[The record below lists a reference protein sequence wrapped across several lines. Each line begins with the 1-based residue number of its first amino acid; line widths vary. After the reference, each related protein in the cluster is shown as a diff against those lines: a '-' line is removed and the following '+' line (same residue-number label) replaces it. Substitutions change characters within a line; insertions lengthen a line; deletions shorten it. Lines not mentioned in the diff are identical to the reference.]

1 MAQLRGWLGVIV
13 SLLLLGLALGVLY
26 NLDHEYRWN
35 DVVTHVKDVPVSVL
49 FRTALFTF
57 LNYILLTGYDW
68 MAIRQVGAKIPYP
81 KIALTSFIGYTFSN
95 TLGFSLL
102 TGASV
107 RYRFYTAAGL
117 KPAQIARVI
126 VFCSVT
132 FFLGLFLVGGISL
145 LLGVKTLPAALPV
158 PFWISSSLQ
167 AIGGVCAAIAVGY
180 FLLSLLYRKPLV
192 WRHHSWTLPSAGQA
206 ASQLLVASCDWLLA
220 GAIFYSLLPSDSGV
234 SYWSVLAVFVAA
246 NLIGLLAHI
255 PGGLGIFESIV
266 TLVLSPFMLPGHILG
281 ALILFRVIYYLLPF
295 LLGLALF
302 VGIELLQHKAKLK
315 QWLAPFQG
323 LSLIV
328 PPLLSLAVFIAG
340 TVLLFSGATPAV
352 ASRLFWLQG
361 VLPLP
366 LLEVSHLA
374 GSLIGFALL
383 LLAHSL
389 QRRYDTAYTLTSL
402 LLAGGIVFSLLK
414 GLDWEEASLSAII
427 LACLLPCRH
436 LFYRKGVLQNEPF
449 SLKWMLAILAV
460 LFGTFWLIFFSYKHV
475 EYRNELWWEFT
486 LFHNA
491 PRAMRAGVLVAIAA
505 CGYGLQHLLRSSR
518 IHPDLPT
525 ADEQML
531 AFNLVQ
537 KYGRT
542 QGYLALLGDKYLLF
556 HPDREAFLMYGI
568 EGRSW
573 IVLGD
578 PIGPETQYDEL
589 LWQFRELCDSYDAWP
604 VFYEVGSEY
613 LPHYLEL
620 GLSPLKLGEEAIINL
635 ATFTLEGSARK
646 SLRQTY
652 AKTQRDGLS
661 FQWVEAADV
670 YQHLPLLQAI
680 SDAWMGEKQ
689 VREKGFSVGRFDTDY
704 LCRCPLA
711 LALCHGEP
719 VGFANVWTTE
729 NKSELSIDLMRYDPE
744 RSPGGVMDF
753 LFIEL
758 LQWGKAQGYRT
769 FNLGMAP
776 MSGLS
781 RHPLA
786 PFWNKLG
793 QLLFA
798 KGDRFYNFQGLRR
811 FKEKYQPRWRP
822 CYLVSQGGFRLPAIL
837 ANTASLISRG
847 MLGTIRK

>member
-1 MAQLRGWLGVIV
+1 MARLRGWLSVLV

-26 NLDHEYRWN
+26 NLDHEYRWH
-35 DVVTHVKDVPVSVL
+35 DVVTHVQEVPASVIIKAL
-49 FRTALFTF
+49 LFTF
-57 LNYILLTGYDW
+57 VNYILLTGYDW
-68 MAIRQVGAKIPYP
+68 MAIRQVGAKVPYP

-117 KPAQIARVI
+117 TPGQVAKVI

-132 FFLGLFLVGGISL
+132 FFLGLFLVGGAGL
-145 LLGVKTLPAALPV
+145 LLGVKTLPAALPIPV
-158 PFWISSSLQ
+158 WISGSLQ
-167 AIGGVCAAIAVGY
+167 TIGAVCAAIAVGY
-180 FLLSLLYRKPLV
+180 FLLAWLYRKPLV
-192 WRHHSWTLPSAGQA
+192 WREYRWSLPTARQA
-206 ASQLLVASCDWLLA
+206 ACQLVVASCDWLLA
-220 GAIFYSLLPSDSGV
+220 GAIFYSLLPEDSGV

-246 NLIGLLAHI
+246 NLIGVLAHV

-266 TLVLSPFMLPGHILG
+266 TLVLSPFMMPGHILG
-281 ALILFRVIYYLLPF
+281 ALILFRITYYLVPF
-295 LLGLALF
+295 LISLTIF
-302 VGIELLQHKAKLK
+302 VGIELLRHKEKLK
-315 QWLAPFQG
+315 QWVTPFQG
-323 LSLIV
+323 ISVIL
-328 PPLLSLAVFIAG
+328 PPLLSMAVFAVG
-340 TVLLFSGATPAV
+340 AVLLFSGATPAV
-352 ASRLFWLQG
+352 ATRLGWLEE

-366 LLEVSHLA
+366 ILEVSHLA
-374 GSLIGFALL
+374 GSLVGFALL
-383 LLAHSL
+383 LLAHRL
-389 QRRYDTAYTLTSL
+389 QRRYDSAYILTSM
-402 LLAGGIVFSLLK
+402 LLAASMVFSLLK

-436 LFYRKGVLQNEPF
+436 LFYRKSALQNESF
-449 SLKWMLAILAV
+449 SLSWTLAIMAV
-460 LFGTFWLIFFSYKHV
+460 LLGTFWLIFFSYKHV

-491 PRAMRAGVLVAIAA
+491 PRSMRAGVLVAIVA
-505 CGYGLQHLLRSSR
+505 CAYGLHHLLRPSR
-518 IHPDLPT
+518 MRPDLPT
-525 ADEQML
+525 PDDMTQ
-531 AFNLVQ
+531 AFSLVQ

-556 HPDREAFLMYGI
+556 HPSREAFLMYGI

-578 PIGPETQYDEL
+578 PIGPESHYDEL

-604 VFYEVGSEY
+604 VFYEVGSDH
-613 LPHYLEL
+613 LPHYLDL
-620 GLSPLKLGEEAIINL
+620 GLSPLKLGEEAIIDL
-635 ATFTLEGSARK
+635 ASFTLEGSARK
-646 SLRQTY
+646 NLRQTY
-652 AKTQRDGLS
+652 AKTQRDGLR
-661 FQWVEAADV
+661 FQWVDAGQIRE
-670 YQHLPLLQAI
+670 YLPQLQAI

-689 VREKGFSVGRFDTDY
+689 VREKGFSVGRFDESY

-711 LALCHGEP
+711 LAICDDKP
-719 VGFANVWTTE
+719 VGFANVWTTDS
-729 NKSELSIDLMRYDPE
+729 KTELSIDLMRYDPE

-758 LQWGKAQGYRT
+758 LQWGKAQGYET

-776 MSGLS
+776 MSGL
-781 RHPLA
+781 RLHPLA

-798 KGDRFYNFQGLRR
+798 KGNRFYNFQGLRR
-811 FKEKYQPRWRP
+811 FKEKYQPQWRP
-822 CYLVSQGGFRLPAIL
+822 CYLVSQGGLRLPAIL

>member
-1 MAQLRGWLGVIV
+1 MARLRGWLGVIV

-35 DVVTHVKDVPVSVL
+35 DVVTHVKDVPASVL
-49 FRTALFTF
+49 FRTLLFTF

-117 KPAQIARVI
+117 TPGQIARVI
-126 VFCSVT
+126 FFCSVT

-180 FLLSLLYRKPLV
+180 FLLALVYHKPLV
-192 WRHHSWTLPSAGQA
+192 WRHHSWRLPTAGQA
-206 ASQLLVASCDWLLA
+206 ASQILVASCDWLLA
-220 GAIFYSLLPSDSGV
+220 GAIFYSLLPAESGI

-246 NLIGLLAHI
+246 NLIGVLAHV

-266 TLVLSPFMLPGHILG
+266 TLVLSPFMVPGHILG
-281 ALILFRVIYYLLPF
+281 ALILFRIIYYLIPF
-295 LLGLALF
+295 LISLSLF
-302 VGIELLQHKAKLK
+302 VGIELLRHRAKLK
-315 QWLAPFQG
+315 KWLQPFQG
-323 LSLIV
+323 LSLML
-328 PPLLSLAVFIAG
+328 PPLLSLAVFIVGA
-340 TVLLFSGATPAV
+340 VLLFSGATPAV
-352 ASRLFWLQG
+352 ASRLFWLQD

-366 LLEVSHLA
+366 LLEASHLA

-383 LLAHSL
+383 LLAHRL
-389 QRRYDTAYTLTSL
+389 QRRYDSAFSMTVL
-402 LLAGGIVFSLLK
+402 LLVASIMFSLLK
-414 GLDWEEASLSAII
+414 GLDWEEASLSGVI

-436 LFYRKGVLQNEPF
+436 LFYRKGALQNEPF
-449 SLKWMLAILAV
+449 SLNWMLAILAV
-460 LFGTFWLIFFSYKHV
+460 LLGTFWLIFFSYKHV
-475 EYRNELWWEFT
+475 EYRNDLWWEFT

-505 CGYGLQHLLRSSR
+505 CGYGLHHLLRSSR
-518 IHPDLPT
+518 VHPDLPT
-525 ADEQML
+525 ADEQTQ

-556 HPDREAFLMYGI
+556 HPSREAFLMYGI

-578 PIGPETQYDEL
+578 PIGPETHYDEL

-613 LPHYLEL
+613 LPHYLDL

-661 FQWVEAADV
+661 FQWIEAVDV
-670 YQHLPLLQAI
+670 HQYLPQLQAI

-689 VREKGFSVGRFDTDY
+689 VREKGFSVGRFEADY

-711 LALCHGEP
+711 LALCNGEA

-729 NKSELSIDLMRYDPE
+729 NKAELSIDLMRYDPE

-786 PFWNKLG
+786 SFWNKLG

-822 CYLVSQGGFRLPAIL
+822 SYLVSQGGFRLPAIL

>member
-1 MAQLRGWLGVIV
+1 MARLRGWSSVIV
-13 SLLLLGLALGVLY
+13 SLLLLGLALSVLY
-26 NLDHEYRWN
+26 NLDQEYRWH
-35 DVVTHVKDVPVSVL
+35 DVVTHVQEVPVSVIVKTL
-49 FRTALFTF
+49 LFTF
-57 LNYILLTGYDW
+57 LNYVLLTGYDW
-68 MAIRQVGAKIPYP
+68 MAIRQVGARISYP

-107 RYRFYTAAGL
+107 RYRFYSAEGL
-117 KPAQIARVI
+117 TPGQVARVI

-132 FFLGLFLVGGISL
+132 FFLGLFLVGGIGL

-158 PFWISSSLQ
+158 AHWISASLQ
-167 AIGGVCAAIAVGY
+167 TIGMVCVSIAIGY
-180 FLLSLLYRKPLV
+180 FLLAWLYRKPLV
-192 WRHHSWTLPSAGQA
+192 WRQHCWTLPTAGQA
-206 ASQLLVASCDWLLA
+206 ASQLLLASGDWLLA
-220 GAIFYSLLPSDSGV
+220 GAIFYTLLPADSGV

-246 NLIGLLAHI
+246 NLIGVLAHV
-255 PGGLGIFESIV
+255 PGGLGVFESIV
-266 TLVLSPFMLPGHILG
+266 TLVLSPFMVPGHILG
-281 ALILFRVIYYLLPF
+281 ALILFRIIYYLVPF
-295 LLGLALF
+295 LISLAIF
-302 VGIELLQHKAKLK
+302 AGIELLRHKNRLK
-315 QWLAPFQG
+315 QWVAPFQG
-323 LSLIV
+323 LSRML

-340 TVLLFSGATPAV
+340 AVLLFSGATPAV
-352 ASRLFWLQG
+352 TARLFWLEE

-383 LLAHSL
+383 LLAHRL
-389 QRRYDTAYTLTSL
+389 QRRYDSAFILTAL
-402 LLAGGIVFSLLK
+402 LLAASMVFSLLK
-414 GLDWEEASLSAII
+414 GLDWEEAILSAVI
-427 LACLLPCRH
+427 LACLIPCRH
-436 LFYRKGVLQNEPF
+436 LFYRKGALQHEPF
-449 SLKWMLAILAV
+449 SLNWILAIMAV
-460 LFGTFWLIFFSYKHV
+460 LLGTFWLIFFSYKHV

-491 PRAMRAGVLVAIAA
+491 PRSMRAGVLVAIAGCA
-505 CGYGLQHLLRSSR
+505 YGLHHLLRPSR
-518 IHPDLPT
+518 MQPDLPSS
-525 ADEQML
+525 DEL
-531 AFNLVQ
+531 SRAFDLVQ

-556 HPDREAFLMYGI
+556 HPGREAFLMYGI

-578 PIGPETQYDEL
+578 PIGPESCYDEL

-604 VFYEVGSEY
+604 VFYEVGRDY
-613 LPHYLEL
+613 LPHYLDL
-620 GLSPLKLGEEAIINL
+620 GLSPLKLGEEAIVDL
-635 ATFTLEGSARK
+635 AAFTLEGSARK
-646 SLRQTY
+646 NLRQTY
-652 AKTQRDGLS
+652 AKAQRDGLR
-661 FQWVEAADV
+661 FQWLNADQV
-670 YQHLPLLQAI
+670 APYLPQLQAI

-689 VREKGFSVGRFDTDY
+689 VREKGFSVGRFDANY

-711 LALCHGEP
+711 LAWCHDQP
-719 VGFANVWTTE
+719 VGFANVWTTDC
-729 NKSELSIDLMRYDPE
+729 KTELSIDLMRYDPE
-744 RSPGGVMDF
+744 HSPGGVIDY

-758 LQWGKAQGYRT
+758 LQWGKTQGYQT

-793 QLLFA
+793 QLLFV
-798 KGDRFYNFQGLRR
+798 KGNRFYNFKGLRR
-811 FKEKYQPRWRP
+811 FKEKYQPQWRP

>member
-1 MAQLRGWLGVIV
+1 MSRLRGWVGVAV
-13 SLLLLGLALGVLY
+13 SLLLLGLALSVLY
-26 NLDHEYRWN
+26 HLDHEYRWN
-35 DVVTHVKDVPVSVL
+35 DVVTHVREVPGSLL
-49 FRTALFTF
+49 FKALIFTF
-57 LNYILLTGYDW
+57 LNYVLLTGYDW
-68 MAIRQVGAKIPYP
+68 MAIRQVGAKVPYQ
-81 KIALTSFIGYTFSN
+81 KVALTSFIGYTFSN

-102 TGASV
+102 TGASI

-117 KPAQIARVI
+117 NPSQIARVI

-132 FFLGLFLVGGISL
+132 FFLGLFLVGGVAL
-145 LLGVKTLPAALPV
+145 LLGVKTLPAALPI
-158 PFWISSSLQ
+158 PLWLTSSLQ
-167 AIGGVCAAIAVGY
+167 AIGGACAAVAVGY
-180 FLLSLLYRKPLV
+180 LLLSFFCRKPLA
-192 WRHHSWTLPSAGQA
+192 WRHHRWQLPTFAQA
-206 ASQLLVASCDWLLA
+206 SSQLLVASCDWLLA
-220 GAIFYSLLPSDSGV
+220 GAIFFSLLPDTPGV
-234 SYWSVLAVFVAA
+234 TYWSVLAVFVAA
-246 NLIGLLAHI
+246 NLIGVLAHV

-295 LLGLALF
+295 LISLTLF
-302 VGIELLQHKAKLK
+302 VGIEMLQHKDKLK

-323 LSLIV
+323 LNLV
-328 PPLLSLAVFIAG
+328 LPPLLSIAVFITGAI
-340 TVLLFSGATPAV
+340 LLFSGATPAV
-352 ASRLFWLQG
+352 DTRLLWLQD

-383 LLAHSL
+383 LLAHRL
-389 QRRYDTAYTLTSL
+389 QRRYDAAFTLTSL
-402 LLAGGIVFSLLK
+402 LLAASTVFSLLK
-414 GLDWEEASLSAII
+414 GLDWEEASLSALI

-436 LFYRKGVLQNEPF
+436 LFYRKGRLQNEPF
-449 SLKWMLAILAV
+449 SLNWTLAILAV
-460 LFGTFWLIFFSYKHV
+460 LLGTVWLIFFSYKHV

-491 PRAMRAGVLVAIAA
+491 PRAMRAGVLVAIVGCA
-505 CGYGLQHLLRSSR
+505 YGLHHLLRPIR
-518 IHPDLPT
+518 MQPDLPSQ
-525 ADEQML
+525 DEQLL

-537 KYGRT
+537 RYGRT

-556 HPDREAFLMYGI
+556 HPSREAFLMYGM

-578 PIGPETQYDEL
+578 PIGPEEYYDEL
-589 LWQFRELCDSYDAWP
+589 LWQFREMCDNYDAWP
-604 VFYEVGSEY
+604 VFYEVSNEY

-620 GLSPLKLGEEAIINL
+620 GLTPLKLGEEAIIDL
-635 ATFTLEGSARK
+635 SKFTLEGSSRK

-661 FQWVEAADV
+661 FQWVDAADV
-670 YQHLPLLQAI
+670 HTYLPQLQAI

-689 VREKGFSVGRFDTDY
+689 VREKGFSVGRFETDY

-711 LALCHGEP
+711 LAWCNGEP
-719 VGFANVWTTE
+719 VGFANVWTTDS
-729 NKSELSIDLMRYDPE
+729 KTELSVDLMRYDPE

-776 MSGLS
+776 MSGMS

-786 PFWNKLG
+786 SYWNKLG

-798 KGDRFYNFQGLRR
+798 KGNRFYNFQGLRR
-811 FKEKYQPRWRP
+811 FKEKYQPQWRP
-822 CYLVSQGGFRLPAIL
+822 SYLVSQGGLRLPRIL